1 MHCIGI
7 TTAFCLIKCDD
18 HIINPVLLSF
28 PACFSE
34 GVGKGLPFSFHS
46 SSRALA
52 LPSIAIREAAST
64 IMNS

>member
-7 TTAFCLIKCDD
+7 TTAFCLLKCDD
-18 HIINPVLLSF
+18 HIINPVLLLF

-34 GVGKGLPFSFHS
+34 GVGKGLQLSFHS

-52 LPSIAIREAAST
+52 LPSIAIREPTST
-64 IMNS
+64 VLKS